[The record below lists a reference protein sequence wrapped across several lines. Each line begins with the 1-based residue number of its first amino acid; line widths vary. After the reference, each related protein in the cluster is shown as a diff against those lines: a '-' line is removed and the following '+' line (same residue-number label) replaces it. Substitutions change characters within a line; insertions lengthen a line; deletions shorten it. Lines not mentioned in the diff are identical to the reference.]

1 MAAGWVHAS
10 MDLMAFGRSYFDLHK
25 YKDHPWKKFGYKH
38 RQIYHDWYN
47 EFGKSWNFNE
57 PFPLI
62 IHMRT
67 NAIADPDKAEQF
79 QSWTS
84 HDYLDRIWDT
94 LNAERRRN
102 FEFACKW
109 FLENPEELNRVYEI
123 DVFRGLI
130 YRVING
136 KNVIEYCPELI
147 NEYKRLRD
155 YVAKVKIETNSL

>member
-1 MAAGWVHAS
+1 MAAGWVHAL

-25 YKDHPWKKFGYKH
+25 YKDHPWRELGYKH
-38 RQIYHDWYN
+38 RQINHDWYK

-57 PFPLI
+57 PFPPI

-67 NAIADPDKAEQF
+67 DAIENPDEAEQF

-94 LNAERRRN
+94 LDSERRRN
-102 FEFACKW
+102 FELACKW
-109 FLENPEELNRVYEI
+109 FLENPVELNRVYEI

-130 YRVING
+130 FRVIDG
-136 KNVIEYCPELI
+136 KGVIENCPELI
-147 NEYKRLRD
+147 GEYRRLRA
-155 YVAKVKIETNSL
+155 YVDKVKIE